1 MAEKKLTFEENL
13 AQLEV
18 IVNELETGDV
28 PLEKAMTAFQEG
40 VKLSQMLEETLSQ
53 AEKTMAK
60 VMADN
65 GEEVPLDAEE
75 QQ

>member
-13 AQLEV
+13 AQLEA

-28 PLEKAMTAFQEG
+28 PLEKAMTAFQKG
-40 VKLSQMLEETLSQ
+40 VKLSQTLEETLSN

-65 GEEVPLDAEE
+65 GEEVPLDAEAQE
-75 QQ
+75 

>member
-28 PLEKAMTAFQEG
+28 PLEKAMTVFQEG
-40 VKLSQMLEETLSQ
+40 VKLSQTLEETLSQ

>member
-40 VKLSQMLEETLSQ
+40 VKLSKTLEETLSQ

-65 GEEVPLDAEE
+65 GEEVLLDAED

>member
-28 PLEKAMTAFQEG
+28 PLEKAMTAFKEG
-40 VKLSQMLEETLSQ
+40 VKLSQTLEETLSQ
-53 AEKTMAK
+53 AEKAMAK

-65 GEEVPLDAEE
+65 GEEVPLDAED

>member
-28 PLEKAMTAFQEG
+28 PLEKAMTAFQKG
-40 VKLSQMLEETLSQ
+40 VKLSQTLEETLSQ

-65 GEEVPLDAEE
+65 GEEVPLDAED

>member
-1 MAEKKLTFEENL
+1 MADKKLTFEENL
-13 AQLEV
+13 AQLEA

-28 PLEKAMTAFQEG
+28 PLEKAMTAFQKG
-40 VKLSQMLEETLSQ
+40 VKLSQTLEETLSK

-65 GEEVPLDAEE
+65 GEEVLLDAEGQE
-75 QQ
+75 

>member
-1 MAEKKLTFEENL
+1 MAEKKLTFGENL
-13 AQLEV
+13 AQLEA

-28 PLEKAMTAFQEG
+28 PLEKAMTAFQKG
-40 VKLSQMLEETLSQ
+40 VKLSQTLEETLSK

-65 GEEVPLDAEE
+65 GEEVPLDAEAQE
-75 QQ
+75 

>member
-28 PLEKAMTAFQEG
+28 PLEKAMTAFQKG
-40 VKLSQMLEETLSQ
+40 VKLSQTLEETLSQ